1 MRYIKIKNNGIID
14 PEALYLLGGSTKRND
29 SSKIGQFGSGNKYAL
44 AFLLRNDYEVKV
56 FGGINEIKIETKAQ
70 EWRGSD
76 WNVVYINGEK
86 TSITT
91 EMGKDW
97 KFWQAIREIYCN
109 AIDEGG
115 CSMDFVQTIN
125 PAENETHFYI
135 DTKKDVTEFV
145 SNFDNYFATNKKVL
159 FECELGRILEKT
171 GTKANI
177 YRKGVKCF
185 ISNKTSVFDYDFNE
199 IDIDENRLVKYFWE
213 VEEKIW
219 GLLYACTKKDVIL
232 SVLHNSSNHEYME
245 GCLSDV
251 STLNASVVS
260 DEFRDCLR
268 SINLAPYGYAGLLKD
283 DEIHNHVIVPTKV
296 FKSVRALIPDE
307 NVGDKFK
314 VNIKGAL
321 YREIEI
327 TPLYEATIK
336 EAQYFLKECGLEISY
351 PIIAAMFDNKDILGC
366 AMKEQIILSDVCL
379 ERGVNEVVNTIIEEY
394 IHLKYKVADETRA
407 FQTAIITE
415 FVSYLKKH
423 NSFLI

>member
-1 MRYIKIKNNGIID
+1 MKYIKIKNNGIIE
-14 PEALYLLGGSTKRND
+14 PEALHLVGASTKRND
-29 SSKIGQFGSGNKYAL
+29 STKIGQFGSGNKYAL
-44 AFLLRNDYEVKV
+44 AYLLRNGYEVKV
-56 FGGINEIKIETKAQ
+56 FGGTKEITIETKKQ

-109 AIDEGG
+109 AMDEGG
-115 CSMDFVQTIN
+115 YTMDFVQEIK
-125 PAENETHFYI
+125 PIENETHFYI
-135 DTKKDVTEFV
+135 DTKKDVAEFV

-159 FECELGRILEKT
+159 FECSLGRILEKT
-171 GTKANI
+171 GTNANI

-185 ISNKTSVFDYDFNE
+185 MSNKTSVFDYDFND

-232 SVLHNSSNHEYME
+232 NVLHNSSNHDYME

-251 STLNASVVS
+251 STLNASIVS
-260 DEFRDCLR
+260 DEFRECLK
-268 SINLAPYGYAGLLKD
+268 SINLAPHGYAGLLKA
-283 DEIHNHVIVPTKV
+283 DEVHNHVIVPTKV
-296 FKSVRALIPDE
+296 FKSVRALIGDE

-314 VNIKGAL
+314 VNRKGAM
-321 YREIEI
+321 YRDIEI
-327 TPLYEATIK
+327 TPLYEATINKAK
-336 EAQYFLKECGLEISY
+336 EFLNECDLEIPYTISV
-351 PIIAAMFDNKDILGC
+351 AMFDEKELMGCVMNGGIL
-366 AMKEQIILSDVCL
+366 LSDVCL
-379 ERGVNEVVNTIIEEY
+379 EKGVNEVVNTIIEEY
-394 IHLKYKVADETRA
+394 IHLKYNVLDETRA
-407 FQTAIITE
+407 FQTAMITE
-415 FVSYLKKH
+415 FISYLKKH

>member
-1 MRYIKIKNNGIID
+1 MKYIKIKNNGLIE
-14 PEALYLLGGSTKRND
+14 PEALHLVGASTKRND

-44 AFLLRNDYEVKV
+44 AYLLRNGYEVRV
-56 FGGINEIKIETKAQ
+56 FGGKKEITIETKPQ
-70 EWRGSD
+70 EWRGSE

-97 KFWQAIREIYCN
+97 QFWQAIREIYCN

-115 CSMDFVQTIN
+115 CRMDFVSDID
-125 PAENETHFYI
+125 PVDNETHFYI

-159 FECELGRILEKT
+159 FECSLGRILEKS

-177 YRKGVKCF
+177 YRKGVRCF
-185 ISNKTSVFDYDFNE
+185 NANKTSVFDYDFND

-219 GLLYACTKKDVIL
+219 GLIYQCDKKDIIL
-232 SVLHNSSNHEYME
+232 NVFHNSANMEYME
-245 GCLSDV
+245 GCLSDI
-251 STLNASVVS
+251 STINSSTVS
-260 DEFRDCLR
+260 DQFRECLS
-268 SINLAPYGYAGLLKD
+268 SINLAPRGYAGLLKS
-283 DEIHNHVIVPTKV
+283 DEVHNHIIVPTKI

-327 TPLYEATIK
+327 NPLYEATIK
-336 EAQYFLKECGLEISY
+336 EAQYFLKECGMDVDYEI
-351 PIIAAMFDNKDILGC
+351 IVAMFDCKEIMGC
-366 AMKEQIILSDVCL
+366 AMNEKIILSDVCL
-379 ERGVNEVVNTIIEEY
+379 EKGVNEVVNTIIEEY